1 MLEGLKD
8 HDWLVSR
15 RHYIDPDS
23 KQLYEIVNV
32 FYDKT
37 IGRFMSTAIPIKE
50 SDNLY
55 SKEEV

>member
-8 HDWLVSR
+8 YDWFLSR
-15 RHYIDPDS
+15 RYIIDSDS